1 MSNLIP
7 ALDFGGPLTDPWGV
21 SATTRTLAPVADIS
35 PSKREQTKAAN
46 RSAIL
51 DAARE
56 VFGELGFETATVRD
70 IIRRTG
76 LSVGAF
82 YNYYRS
88 KEEVFDALADDG
100 ARRFRP
106 ILQAQ
111 SAQATDFASYLR
123 AAVTA
128 YFNFIASEQAAWG
141 DAAPGGEAIMHVR
154 NTPELLAVY
163 AEVRGAFAATMDRDL
178 AAKVDLDYLTAS
190 AIAVAREVGERMMH
204 RRPLDVTGAADF
216 VVRLIM
222 GGVPHLPRLE
232 R

>member
-1 MSNLIP
+1 MADLDLIG
-7 ALDFGGPLTDPWGV
+7 AG
-21 SATTRTLAPVADIS
+21 
-35 PSKREQTKAAN
+35 KREQTKAAN

-56 VFGELGFETATVRD
+56 VFGELGFEAATVRD

-106 ILQAQ
+106 ILQSQ
-111 SAQATDFASYLR
+111 SAFATDLESYVR

-128 YFNFIASEQAAWG
+128 YFEFIASQQEAWQR
-141 DAAPGGEAIMHVR
+141 AVASVEPLPHAR
-154 NTPELLAVY
+154 NTPELLAVFE
-163 AEVRGAFAATMDRDL
+163 EVRAAFAARMGREF
-178 AAKVDLDYLTAS
+178 AAGVDLDYLTAS
-190 AIAVAREVGERMMH
+190 AIAVAREVGDRMLA
-204 RRPLDVTGAADF
+204 RQPADVAGAADF

-222 GGVPHLPRLE
+222 GGVPNLPRLDGAA
-232 R
+232 